1 MKRILLIFILTVCVC
16 GCIFDKSNNEYE
28 NFEHYDLNDR
38 DTKTMSYQIVND
50 KTKQEE
56 TYVVTDITPEGSEV
70 AINGLFY
77 KVSDNDYIK
86 LDEFD
91 SSGPDDYKFEDQ
103 NYFSVDKLYITRL
116 FGSVVYEYTLDG
128 GNTKKKDLSE
138 KVVMYGT
145 KIKDVKNGYVYFE
158 GQTAFRGNQLYM
170 RCSLKTSECEECSV
184 NE

>member
-1 MKRILLIFILTVCVC
+1 MKKILLIFILTVCVC
-16 GCIFDKSNNEYE
+16 GCSNNKYDD
-28 NFEHYDLNDR
+28 FKHYSLKDR
-38 DTKTMSYQIVND
+38 DTETTSHQIVND

-56 TYVVTDITPEGSEV
+56 TYVITDITPEGSEA

-91 SSGPDDYKFEDQ
+91 SSGPDDYKFEKQ
-103 NYFSVDKLYITRL
+103 NYFSENKLYITRL
-116 FGSVVYEYTLDG
+116 SGGIVYEYTLNGVD
-128 GNTKKKDLSE
+128 TQKIDLSE
-138 KVVMYGT
+138 KVRMYGT
-145 KIKDVKNGYVYFE
+145 KVNEIKNGYVYF
-158 GQTAFRGNQLYM
+158 GGKTSLYGDQLCM